1 MQVNARV
8 VGRHE
13 YIESQWHM
21 NTVSNFMKINNKSMI
36 LDKASV
42 LQEKF

>member
-13 YIESQWHM
+13 YIESQWQM
-21 NTVSNFMKINNKSMI
+21 NTVSDFMKINNKSMI